1 MNTKIKGNIDNM
13 LAYIKEYTDHQIFIR
28 KMTIDYIREI
38 LDITNEAIDLSEC
51 DVPITYYGD
60 CNTTETF
67 YASSIQ
73 YDKYGNLVVCVDEG
87 EAFMLEDLTI
97 EELCD
102 IWDEIA
108 AIFADKE

>member
-13 LAYIKEYTDHQIFIR
+13 LMYIKEYTDRQIFIR

-38 LDITNEAIDLSEC
+38 LDITEEPIDLSEY
-51 DVPITYYGD
+51 DIPITYYGD

-73 YDKYGNLVVCVDEG
+73 YDEYGNLVVCVDEG
-87 EAFMLEDLTI
+87 EPFRLDDLTI
-97 EELCD
+97 DELCD

-108 AIFADKE
+108 EIFSDKE